1 MRLATYIIFPLPI
14 LYFLYLVILYFRAHV
29 PFVATARH
37 YVPAIFKKVEITRHT
52 VLYDLGC
59 GKGDFLFEAEKYHPK
74 ELIGFELSPLHVGYA
89 WIKAK
94 LIKSKV
100 TFVCQDFFTA
110 DISRADMIYLFL
122 VKPVLD
128 KTWAKIKKEC
138 RAGTIVLTLG
148 DKIDGE
154 KELKKIVVE
163 PNNPKSSRVWVYQV

>member
-1 MRLATYIIFPLPI
+1 MKFVTYIIFSLPI
-14 LYFLYLVILYFRAHV
+14 LYFLYLVILYFRSHV
-29 PFVATARH
+29 PFVTTARR
-37 YVPAIFKKVEITRHT
+37 YVPVIFKEVSITSHT
-52 VLYDLGC
+52 VLFDLGC

-74 ELIGFELSPLHVGYA
+74 ELIGFELSPLHVCYA

-100 TFVCQDFFTA
+100 AFVCRDFFSA

-128 KTWAKIKKEC
+128 KTWSKIKKEC
-138 RAGTIVLTLG
+138 RTGTVVLTLA

-154 KELKKIVVE
+154 KELKEIVLE
-163 PNNPKSSRVWVYQV
+163 PDNPQSRRVWVYQV